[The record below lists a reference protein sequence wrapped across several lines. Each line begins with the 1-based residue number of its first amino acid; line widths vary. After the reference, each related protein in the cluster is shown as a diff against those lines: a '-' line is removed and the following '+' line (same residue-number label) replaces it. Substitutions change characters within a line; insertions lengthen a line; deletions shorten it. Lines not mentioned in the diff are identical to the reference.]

1 LPGSGTTSSSA
12 RPEQAQCRSSAVGSV
27 VDGNYWVYGWVIMCG
42 LIEVKMRAP
51 AALSE
56 CEER

>member
-1 LPGSGTTSSSA
+1 MGGSA

-27 VDGNYWVYGWVIMCG
+27 GDGNYLVYGWVIMCG